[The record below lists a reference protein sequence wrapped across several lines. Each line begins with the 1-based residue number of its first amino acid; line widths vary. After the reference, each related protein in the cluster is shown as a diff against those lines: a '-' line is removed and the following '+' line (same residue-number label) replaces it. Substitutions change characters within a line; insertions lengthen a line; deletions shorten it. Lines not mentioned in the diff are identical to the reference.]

1 MHVRFSVGTY
11 YEKKP
16 ERERR
21 GRMMRKYVVFTAV
34 LLLYPAH
41 ATASSQVISPI
52 HVVFDAGHGGIDG
65 GTSHEGLYEK
75 HINLDI
81 ARRVYHELSAE
92 GYQVILNRTGDY
104 ALSDENRWSSTSSRH
119 KRDLAQ
125 RRGLAAALVPQ
136 TMVSLHVNWSRNP
149 NMRGGLVLYQQNH
162 QSFLLADILQ
172 HQLNELYGKKEEP
185 KVGKTYYL
193 LRHSICPTVIV
204 EMGYISNALDR
215 EQMTRPEKQAELSK
229 AICSGI
235 REYFLLVGDMQK
247 EGHEKASWTH
257 FWKDVWEKGRQL
269 WEKIHEM

>member
-1 MHVRFSVGTY
+1 MSSFLGAQ
-11 YEKKP
+11 YEKSRKGNV
-16 ERERR
+16 E
-21 GRMMRKYVVFTAV
+21 RMMRKYVIFTTV
-34 LLLYPAH
+34 LLLYPSHVA
-41 ATASSQVISPI
+41 ASSQVISPI
-52 HVVFDAGHGGIDG
+52 HVVIDVGHGGIDG

-75 HINLDI
+75 HINLEI
-81 ARRVYHELSAE
+81 ARRVYSELTAE

-125 RRGLAAALVPQ
+125 RRGLAATLVPQ

-149 NMRGGLVLYQQNH
+149 NTRGGLVLYQENN

-172 HQLNELYGKKEEP
+172 HQLNELYGKGDEP
-185 KVGKTYYL
+185 RVGERYYL

-204 EMGYISNALDR
+204 EMGFISNALDR

-235 REYFLLVGDMQK
+235 REYFLLVGNMQND
-247 EGHEKASWTH
+247 GHEKASWTD
-257 FWKDVWEKGRQL
+257 FWKDVWEKGRKL
-269 WEKIHEM
+269 WKKIHAT